1 MVSFESLFEV
11 EILRGLLKR
20 SEFQE
25 EYFKMFYDKLDS
37 NLFTEE
43 INKDIFNAIKSYV
56 LKYPNNKSPSL
67 KDIKTYM
74 VDLDLFNSVVRDIM
88 SEDINSQIT
97 YNKLIDDTKEWIKN
111 SKLKLL
117 IREASEKLERKENL
131 ADTYDSIGKTLSI
144 DYDNNLGLNSDIT
157 LDDRLNI
164 YKKRIEA
171 SIITGIPSLDE
182 ILGGGFQNKTLNIIA
197 APTHGGKSLMLSH
210 ITATNFKLG
219 KNCVYITLEM
229 SESEIYKRIDSN
241 LLEVEMFKLG
251 NENFNAEILEKYSSM
266 KGLGRL
272 FIKEYSAGSCSINT
286 INSYLEDLYKQK
298 DFKPDLLC
306 IDYLTLMKSDRV
318 TRSSNM
324 YERGKLIAE
333 ELHGLS
339 KELDIPI
346 ITAAQLNRASVGNLD
361 SEINS
366 ISESFGIA
374 QTSDIMISLLTDY
387 NLKSKNRVLVK
398 VNKNRNTGLL
408 VATEIQINHNI
419 MKYSEVE
426 NSSFTTNLNNNNG
439 TLAIINKETFSDW
452 WRSEK

>member
-1 MVSFESLFEV
+1 MVSFESLFEIEV
-11 EILRGLLKR
+11 LRGLLKR

-25 EYFKMFYDKLDS
+25 EYFKMFYDKLDT
-37 NLFTEE
+37 NLFIEE
-43 INKDIFNAIKSYV
+43 INRDIFEAIKSYV
-56 LKYPNNKSPSL
+56 KKYPNNKAPSI

-74 VDLDLFNSVVRDIM
+74 VDLDLFSSVVRDIM
-88 SEDINSQIT
+88 SEDINNQIT
-97 YNKLIDDTKEWIKN
+97 YNKLVDDTKDWLKN

-117 IREASEKLERKENL
+117 IREASEKLARKENL
-131 ADTYDSIGKTLSI
+131 TDTYDSIGKALSI
-144 DYDNNLGLNSDIT
+144 DYDNNLGLNSYTDIY
-157 LDDRLNI
+157 DRLNI

-171 SIITGIPSLDE
+171 SIITGIPSLDD

-210 ITATNFKLG
+210 ITATNFKVG
-219 KNCVYITLEM
+219 KSCVYITLEM
-229 SESEIYKRIDSN
+229 PESEIYKRIDSN
-241 LLEVEMFKLG
+241 ILEIEMFKLG
-251 NENFNAEILEKYSSM
+251 NENFNAEVLEKFSSLE
-266 KGLGRL
+266 GLGKL
-272 FIKEYSAGSCSINT
+272 FIKEYSAGSCSVNT

-298 DFKPDLLC
+298 DFKPDLLA
-306 IDYLTLMKSDRV
+306 IDYLTLMRSDRV

-339 KELDIPI
+339 KELNIPI

-374 QTSDIMISLLTDY
+374 QTSDTMISLLTDY
-387 NLKSKNRVLVK
+387 NLRSKNRILIK

-408 VATEIQINHNI
+408 VATEAQINPGI

-426 NSSFTTNLNNNNG
+426 NSKFTETLNKSNG
-439 TLAIINKETFSDW
+439 NLAIINQETFDSW
-452 WRSEK
+452 WRNNE